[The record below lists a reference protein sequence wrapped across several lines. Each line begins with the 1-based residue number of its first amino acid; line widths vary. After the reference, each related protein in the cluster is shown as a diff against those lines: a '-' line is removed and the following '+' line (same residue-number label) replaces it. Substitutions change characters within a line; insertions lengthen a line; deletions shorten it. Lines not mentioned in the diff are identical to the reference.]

1 MGQLYLQRF
10 KYRGAIDKAA
20 YDAAWGVAFQAKATT
35 GNWGNVANGI
45 THHKAWGTAWGGY
58 SLIEAETPEALQ
70 EYQVFHAMNYAHMV
84 TVTFEPLTDL
94 DAIAEDI
101 AKG

>member
-1 MGQLYLQRF
+1 M
-10 KYRGAIDKAA
+10 RGR
-20 YDAAWGVAFQAKATT
+20 
-35 GNWGNVANGI
+35 
-45 THHKAWGTAWGGY
+45 TAGLGHRLGRLLAHR
-58 SLIEAETPEALQ
+58 SGAPPEALQ
-70 EYQVFHAMNYAHMV
+70 AYQVFHAVNYAHMV

>member
-1 MGQLYLQRF
+1 
-10 KYRGAIDKAA
+10 
-20 YDAAWGVAFQAKATT
+20 
-35 GNWGNVANGI
+35 
-45 THHKAWGTAWGGY
+45 
-58 SLIEAETPEALQ
+58 LQ
-70 EYQVFHAMNYAHMV
+70 EYRVFHAMNYAHMV

>member
-1 MGQLYLQRF
+1 MGQLYMQRF

-58 SLIEAETPEALQ
+58 SLIEAEPPRGIAGIPGVSRDELR
-70 EYQVFHAMNYAHMV
+70 AHGDRHLR
-84 TVTFEPLTDL
+84 TTDRP
-94 DAIAEDI
+94 
-101 AKG
+101 